1 MALSKE
7 VKAKLSKAPLLTVG
21 WYWRHP
27 YFAKFRLAN
36 AVKLKL
42 WWLSVEW
49 RAPWLEE
56 SARALHPELFRSSAT
71 QVAEAA

>member
-7 VKAKLSKAPLLTVG
+7 VKAKLSKAPLLTIK
-21 WYWRHP
+21 WHWKHP
-27 YFAKFRLAN
+27 YFGRFRLAN
-36 AVKLKL
+36 AVQVKL
-42 WWLSVEW
+42 WWLTVGW

-56 SARALHPELFRSSAT
+56 SARALHPELFRPSAT